1 MREFSAEEKQW
12 VIDHYLK
19 VKLKDIAKYIGC
31 SPILIRRLV
40 KELGIWREPHH
51 CGNKLMER
59 IPDSMHSEGDRYC
72 IECAHYLKGG
82 NCGKSGKTI
91 GALHQKKCF
100 T

>member
-19 VKLKDIAKYIGC
+19 VKQKDIAKYLNC

-40 KELGIWREPHH
+40 KELGIWRKPE
-51 CGNKLMER
+51 NVKAKMER

-72 IECAHYLKGG
+72 IECCHYVKGG
-82 NCGKSGKTI
+82 TCGKNGKII